1 MLDFIEWAYE
11 VLSWPG
17 IVLLMTVEAALP
29 AAPIPSEL
37 IMPFAGW
44 FLIEDEGLGVHW
56 VLLAGAL
63 GALGTLLGSLIVY
76 GISDW
81 LGRPFLERYGRYI
94 FVSKSDLDRADELFE
109 RYGLQIVFF
118 CRMIPLVR
126 TIVSIPAGIVRMPL
140 LQFSL
145 LTFAGSFVWSTALAA
160 AGYALGSNY
169 EDLREW
175 SRPAEIPV
183 FIVLGALVIWYVY
196 GHVRRARRGRSA
208 STAATEREI

>member
-44 FLIEDEGLGVHW
+44 FLIEDEGLGVQW

-76 GISDW
+76 GVSDW
-81 LGRPFLERYGRYI
+81 LGRPFLERYGKYI
-94 FVSKSDLDRADELFE
+94 FINRSDLDRADELFE

-140 LQFSL
+140 LPFSA
-145 LTFAGSFVWSTALAA
+145 LTFAGSFIWSTALATI
-160 AGYALGSNY
+160 GFALGSNY
-169 EDLREW
+169 EDFREW

-183 FIVLGALVIWYVY
+183 LAALAAWLIYYVY
-196 GHVRRARRGRSA
+196 SHIRRVRRRRSA
-208 STAATEREI
+208 TPAGGEGDV